1 MIEIKD
7 FLNDIK
13 ERIATEENYYIAML
27 IITITVGLILAGFI
41 LPRLQVLI

>member
-27 IITITVGLILAGFI
+27 IITIGRMIKHDQINGK
-41 LPRLQVLI
+41 